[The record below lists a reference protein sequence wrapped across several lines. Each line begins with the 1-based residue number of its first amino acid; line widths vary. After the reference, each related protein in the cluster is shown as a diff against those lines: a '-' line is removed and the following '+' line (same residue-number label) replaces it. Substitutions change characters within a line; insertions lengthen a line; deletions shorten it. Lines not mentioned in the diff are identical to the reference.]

1 MAATSVAHQDQNLLG
16 RIEGGRRE
24 RQGIVNKDGMGV
36 REGEGGE
43 GKREAVAVEAGE
55 AIEVIE
61 EGLELRGG
69 FEEEGREGREGGE
82 GEGEEER

>member
-1 MAATSVAHQDQNLLG
+1 
-16 RIEGGRRE
+16 
-24 RQGIVNKDGMGV
+24 MGV